1 MTCPG
6 CGQEQ
11 RQDRRGRVAVR
22 VKAKEPMIVILPR
35 RVRHRPRH
43 LGQTHVIWQA
53 YGRFTRL
60 EGDPS
65 NECAAALAAS
75 RRLRPE

>member
-1 MTCPG
+1 
-6 CGQEQ
+6 
-11 RQDRRGRVAVR
+11 
-22 VKAKEPMIVILPR
+22 MIVILPR